1 MDGEASKQV
10 VLEYLKARG
19 SGDDARSAELLD
31 DDVEWRTPESSDIGQ
46 TRGREA
52 VLRMQTEVGP
62 KFFDLSTMKV
72 DLKWIIAE
80 GDKVVVRNSSTA
92 KAANGRDYSNEYIW
106 VYVVRDGR
114 IALIEEHV
122 DTKRFSDIVLT

>member
-1 MDGEASKQV
+1 M
-10 VLEYLKARG
+10 
-19 SGDDARSAELLD
+19 
-31 DDVEWRTPESSDIGQ
+31 
-46 TRGREA
+46 
-52 VLRMQTEVGP
+52 
-62 KFFDLSTMKV
+62 
-72 DLKWIIAE
+72 
-80 GDKVVVRNSSTA
+80 RNSSTA

>member
-1 MDGEASKQV
+1 
-10 VLEYLKARG
+10 
-19 SGDDARSAELLD
+19 
-31 DDVEWRTPESSDIGQ
+31 
-46 TRGREA
+46 
-52 VLRMQTEVGP
+52 MQAEVGP